1 MSNTREYDVESI
13 VIELL
18 KSSSALDGIQI
29 VHQEEDESID
39 ADRIIVGAEVKV
51 PELPGASPQSN
62 PIAWGSMVN
71 IDARLQTRD
80 ADTIETWG
88 HAIDTL
94 LQSAPPAG
102 VVTLAGTLFASQNL
116 ALYAAEGGTREG
128 ENVESRQRVRTVKAV
143 WTE

>member
-13 VIELL
+13 VIALL
-18 KSSSALDGIQI
+18 ETSSALTGVQI
-29 VHQEEDESID
+29 VHREEDTRAD
-39 ADRIIVGAEVKV
+39 VDRITVSAEVKV
-51 PELPGASPQSN
+51 PELLGASPQVN

-80 ADTIETWG
+80 AATIETWG
-88 HAIDTL
+88 HAIDAL
-94 LQSAPPAG
+94 LQAAPPAG
-102 VVTLAGTLFASQNL
+102 VVSLAGTLFASQNL
-116 ALYAAEGGTREG
+116 ALYAAEGGSRES